1 MSPTGN
7 VPFIQVGE
15 GPKRRMH
22 NSKKNKNQET
32 NIAEKED
39 DADSTAIM
47 ETTTFTPT
55 TIKAKK
61 EDDADST
68 ATYHNNIGSRLS
80 V

>member
-1 MSPTGN
+1 MTH
-7 VPFIQVGE
+7 
-15 GPKRRMH
+15 H
-22 NSKKNKNQET
+22 NNMNWNQET
-32 NIAEKED
+32 SPAEKED